1 MPATSHR
8 DRVAPVPMGEWLGT
22 VRQPDK
28 RSTTVH
34 TAVAT
39 SNDRL
44 TVENTTLI
52 IRNDF
57 MPSSDRPQKNTKI
70 LLSRRPSRK
79 KSRAAHS
86 SRCLH
91 AFPPRVCHPAI
102 GGAASRKIHAR
113 VFAWVGPRVCLL
125 KMPALARC
133 CASSKSEKAAHLI
146 KEKKNAFAATV
157 AALSPHPSPP
167 PCQC

>member
-52 IRNDF
+52 IRNDC
-57 MPSSDRPQKNTKI
+57 MPSSDRPQKNTNSTEPAA
-70 LLSRRPSRK
+70 LEEEVEGRPLQQMPARVPASRVSPSDWWRGIPK
-79 KSRAAHS
+79 KSCTCVCVGRATRLLAEDA
-86 SRCLH
+86 CACQML
-91 AFPPRVCHPAI
+91 CQLQI
-102 GGAASRKIHAR
+102 GES
-113 VFAWVGPRVCLL
+113 CT
-125 KMPALARC
+125 
-133 CASSKSEKAAHLI
+133 S
-146 KEKKNAFAATV
+146 N
-157 AALSPHPSPP
+157 
-167 PCQC
+167 